1 MAHGVLFLGRMP
13 CRGLLPGLGFAVAA
27 LCMSAVAQG
36 QKSENPA
43 TQLDFASVIQR
54 LEEAQRNAKPQVSYQ
69 VIRQYQLS
77 ETNSSH
83 VSSKVVAEVEY
94 CPPDRET
101 YSIQERSGSSRGEQV
116 VRRIL
121 DHEAALV
128 ASGPESWSAT
138 LLTRDNY
145 TLTNLGESTLDGRS
159 FYLLGITPKRKQKEL
174 IAGRAW
180 VDEHTFLIRRIE
192 GELAKSPS
200 WWLKKVNVQLDF
212 SEVSGLWLQTAA
224 EATADVRFSGSQTL
238 QAQTLDCRKMGVV
251 AARSD
256 PKHARTIHR
265 SIPAELL
272 LPSAK

>member
-1 MAHGVLFLGRMP
+1 MR
-13 CRGLLPGLGFAVAA
+13 CRGLLPKLGLTVAA
-27 LCMSAVAQG
+27 LGMIAAAQG
-36 QKSENPA
+36 QKSESPT
-43 TQLDFASVIQR
+43 TQLELTSVIQL
-54 LEEAQRNAKPQVSYQ
+54 LEQAQRNAKPQVSYQ

-77 ETNSSH
+77 DSDSSH
-83 VSSKVVAEVEY
+83 VSSKVVAAVEY
-94 CPPDRET
+94 FPPDRET
-101 YSIQERSGSSRGEQV
+101 YLVQERSGSSRGEQV

-121 DHEAALV
+121 EHESALV
-128 ASGPESWSAT
+128 AAGPATWSAT

-145 TLTNLGESTLDGRS
+145 TFTNLGESMLDGKS
-159 FYLLGITPKRKQKEL
+159 FYLLGLMPKRKQKEL
-174 IAGRAW
+174 IAGRVW
-180 VDEHTFLIRRIE
+180 VDKRTFLIRRIE
-192 GELAKSPS
+192 GEMAKSPS
-200 WWLKKVNVQLDF
+200 WWLKKVQVQLDF